1 MYIARQP
8 VASGVRHTLVPL
20 YRILENPSACPRT
33 APSAAAEGTVVVAA
47 ADLVVEA

>member
-8 VASGVRHTLVPL
+8 VASGVCHTLVPL
-20 YRILENPSACPRT
+20 YRIPENPSACPRT